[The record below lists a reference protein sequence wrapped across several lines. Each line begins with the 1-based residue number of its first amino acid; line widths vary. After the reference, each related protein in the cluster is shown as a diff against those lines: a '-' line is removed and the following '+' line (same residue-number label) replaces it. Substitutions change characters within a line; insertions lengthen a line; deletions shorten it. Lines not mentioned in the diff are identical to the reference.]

1 MLPMKNKIIELL
13 EPSAVKLG
21 IEVKDS
27 REVVT
32 ILGDLLYKKGYV
44 ENTFVEA
51 ALSRERELPTGLPLG
66 GEYNA
71 AIPHTDIEHVIKP
84 GLAMATMTRPVTFQN
99 MVAPEEAVPV
109 NLVILMALEKAKS
122 QVEMLQ
128 EIAGVLQDVNVINRL
143 IEAKTF
149 DDVQAALSVT

>member
-1 MLPMKNKIIELL
+1 MKNKIIELL